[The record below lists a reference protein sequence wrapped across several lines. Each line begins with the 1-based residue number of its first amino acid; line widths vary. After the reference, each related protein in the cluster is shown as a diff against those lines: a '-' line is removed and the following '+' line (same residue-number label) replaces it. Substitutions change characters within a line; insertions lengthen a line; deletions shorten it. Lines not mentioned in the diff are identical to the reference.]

1 MSGDGTA
8 RRDGREAMTQR
19 GTNPLR
25 EAIFKALGK
34 PTPRAFLWSIR
45 AKNPRRALKMD
56 HLLSRL
62 NDLTLS
68 VPFEST

>member
-34 PTPRAFLWSIR
+34 PTPRAFLW
-45 AKNPRRALKMD
+45 AHKL
-56 HLLSRL
+56 
-62 NDLTLS
+62 
-68 VPFEST
+68 